1 MIARRGV
8 ALIVVLWAILLLATV
23 TAAASSAARGSADV
37 TSSIRAASIASAMA
51 ESGILASSTRL
62 ERALAELQNDSLA
75 RDAWLASIAGG
86 GSDGGSGAPFDTDT
100 LGDGVFATAVLDVS
114 AQLDVN
120 SAGAEGLYLLF
131 RQFAPE
137 GDARRT
143 ANAIDAHIR
152 GNVAPAGSAEARD
165 ADILRARDSLVASL
179 LGRPIDASD
188 GPGVRRAIESL
199 DELAEIPD
207 VDVVLIGRVATLL
220 TVDGDGNVNRSA
232 APRSVLA
239 AASGSLVD
247 RPTRLLVISRGW
259 MRGSSLTRQIE
270 AVYDLSGDELR
281 LVRWREHER

>member
-62 ERALAELQNDSLA
+62 ERTLTEFQGDSLA
-75 RDAWLASIAGG
+75 RDAWLA
-86 GSDGGSGAPFDTDT
+86 T
-100 LGDGVFATAVLDVS
+100 
-114 AQLDVN
+114 
-120 SAGAEGLYLLF
+120 
-131 RQFAPE
+131 
-137 GDARRT
+137 
-143 ANAIDAHIR
+143 
-152 GNVAPAGSAEARD
+152 VAAGSAEARD

-179 LGRPIDASD
+179 LGRPIDASN
-188 GPGVRRAIESL
+188 GPAARRAIESL
-199 DELAEIPD
+199 DELADIPG
-207 VDVVLIGRVATLL
+207 VDVVLIERVAELL

>member
-8 ALIVVLWAILLLATV
+8 ALIVVLWAILLLATI

-37 TSSIRAASIASAMA
+37 TAGIRAASVASAMA

-62 ERALAELQNDSLA
+62 ERSLVEFHDDSLA
-75 RDAWLASIAGG
+75 RDALLAAITQN
-86 GSDGGSGAPFDTDT
+86 GSTPFDTDT
-100 LGDGVFATAVLDVS
+100 LGDGVFATTVLDVS
-114 AQLDVN
+114 AQLDLN
-120 SAGAEGLYLLF
+120 NAGAEGLYLLF
-131 RQFAPE
+131 RQFAPD

-143 ANAIDAHIR
+143 ANAIDARIR
-152 GNVAPAGSAEARD
+152 GEVAPAGSAAARD

-179 LGRPIDASD
+179 LGRPFDASN
-188 GPGVRRAIESL
+188 GAGTRRAIESL
-199 DELAEIPD
+199 DELADIPD
-207 VDVVLIGRVATLL
+207 VDVTLIARVAPLL

-232 APRSVLA
+232 APKSVLA

-259 MRGSSLTRQIE
+259 MRGSALTRQIE
-270 AVYDLSGDELR
+270 AVYDLSGDGLR